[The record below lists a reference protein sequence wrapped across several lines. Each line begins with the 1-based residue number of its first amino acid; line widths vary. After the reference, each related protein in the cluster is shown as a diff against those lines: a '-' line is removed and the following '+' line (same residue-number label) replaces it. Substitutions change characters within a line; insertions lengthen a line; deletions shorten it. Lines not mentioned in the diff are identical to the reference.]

1 MDNNAQNCFNVVCEC
16 PLECNRAKICVYCV
30 SFSCLIVDRNYVIR
44 LSTYIPYGPSMMYN
58 LKPVAGFSFESLGLY
73 VIDGPHGSCCE
84 NTLHFVLCNVG
95 WTSVDIIKVR
105 LFWEGYKNLRNLPHG
120 FDIYLVNV
128 KKIA

>member
-1 MDNNAQNCFNVVCEC
+1 
-16 PLECNRAKICVYCV
+16 
-30 SFSCLIVDRNYVIR
+30 
-44 LSTYIPYGPSMMYN
+44 MMYN

-105 LFWEGYKNLRNLPHG
+105 FFWEGYKNLRNLPHG

-128 KKIA
+128 KTVRKIA

>member
-1 MDNNAQNCFNVVCEC
+1 M
-16 PLECNRAKICVYCV
+16 YCV

-84 NTLHFVLCNVG
+84 NTLHFVLCNEG
-95 WTSVDIIKVR
+95 WKS
-105 LFWEGYKNLRNLPHG
+105 G
-120 FDIYLVNV
+120 FSG
-128 KKIA
+128 KATKICVIFLMVLTFI